1 MIKRGYGAASRGLW
15 RRLSLVLRSCRP
27 LESSNGWHNK
37 CSHAPK
43 HIWAQFKG
51 NIRDTGC
58 NIMIKRVFTIFILTL
73 LLLFSSPVYS
83 LDTSSKTLEKYTKK
97 ISNKFTRT
105 YCNTTKFGI
114 SYDGALAFAIGETN
128 KEFKNNKLNKL
139 IDYSLLKNSIVND
152 LENNCQVYDF
162 AITSLENLK
171 FN

>member
-1 MIKRGYGAASRGLW
+1 
-15 RRLSLVLRSCRP
+15 
-27 LESSNGWHNK
+27 
-37 CSHAPK
+37 
-43 HIWAQFKG
+43 
-51 NIRDTGC
+51 
-58 NIMIKRVFTIFILTL
+58 MIKRVFTIFILTL
-73 LLLFSSPVYS
+73 LLLFNSPVYS

-114 SYDGALAFAIGETN
+114 SYEGALAFAIGETN

-162 AITSLENLK
+162 AIGNLDNLK
-171 FN
+171 LN

>member
-1 MIKRGYGAASRGLW
+1 MIK
-15 RRLSLVLRSCRP
+15 
-27 LESSNGWHNK
+27 
-37 CSHAPK
+37 
-43 HIWAQFKG
+43 I
-51 NIRDTGC
+51 
-58 NIMIKRVFTIFILTL
+58 VFTIFNLTL

-83 LDTSSKTLEKYTKK
+83 LDTSSITIEKYTKK

-114 SYDGALAFAIGETN
+114 SYEGALAFAIGETN

-139 IDYSLLKNSIVND
+139 IDDSLLKNSIVND

-162 AITSLENLK
+162 GISNLENLK

>member
-1 MIKRGYGAASRGLW
+1 MVK
-15 RRLSLVLRSCRP
+15 
-27 LESSNGWHNK
+27 K
-37 CSHAPK
+37 
-43 HIWAQFKG
+43 
-51 NIRDTGC
+51 
-58 NIMIKRVFTIFILTL
+58 VFTIFFLTL
-73 LLLFSSPVYS
+73 LFLFISPAYS
-83 LDTSSKTLEKYTKK
+83 LDTSSKSLEKYTEK

-128 KEFKNNKLNKL
+128 KEFKNNKLNKF

-162 AITSLENLK
+162 AISKLENLK

>member
-1 MIKRGYGAASRGLW
+1 MIKSV
-15 RRLSLVLRSCRP
+15 S
-27 LESSNGWHNK
+27 
-37 CSHAPK
+37 
-43 HIWAQFKG
+43 
-51 NIRDTGC
+51 
-58 NIMIKRVFTIFILTL
+58 TIFILSL
-73 LLLFSSPVYS
+73 LLLFSSPVNS
-83 LDTSSKTLEKYTKK
+83 LDTSTKSLEKYTKK

-114 SYDGALAFAIGETN
+114 SYEGALAFAIGETN

-162 AITSLENLK
+162 EISNLENLK

>member
-1 MIKRGYGAASRGLW
+1 MI
-15 RRLSLVLRSCRP
+15 
-27 LESSNGWHNK
+27 
-37 CSHAPK
+37 
-43 HIWAQFKG
+43 
-51 NIRDTGC
+51 
-58 NIMIKRVFTIFILTL
+58 FTLTL

-128 KEFKNNKLNKL
+128 KEFNNNKLNKL

-162 AITSLENLK
+162 DISNLENLK

>member
-1 MIKRGYGAASRGLW
+1 M
-15 RRLSLVLRSCRP
+15 
-27 LESSNGWHNK
+27 
-37 CSHAPK
+37 
-43 HIWAQFKG
+43 F
-51 NIRDTGC
+51 
-58 NIMIKRVFTIFILTL
+58 KRVFTIFILTFL
-73 LLLFSSPVYS
+73 FLFSSPAYS
-83 LDTSSKTLEKYTKK
+83 LDTSYKTLDKYIKK

-114 SYDGALAFAIGETN
+114 SYEGALAFAIGETN

-162 AITSLENLK
+162 DISNLENLK

>member
-1 MIKRGYGAASRGLW
+1 
-15 RRLSLVLRSCRP
+15 
-27 LESSNGWHNK
+27 
-37 CSHAPK
+37 
-43 HIWAQFKG
+43 
-51 NIRDTGC
+51 
-58 NIMIKRVFTIFILTL
+58 MIKRVFTIFILSL
-73 LLLFSSPVYS
+73 FFLFSIPVYS
-83 LDTSSKTLEKYTKK
+83 LDTSSKTLEKYTRK

-114 SYDGALAFAIGETN
+114 SYEGALAFAIGETN

-162 AITSLENLK
+162 DISSLKNLN

>member
-1 MIKRGYGAASRGLW
+1 
-15 RRLSLVLRSCRP
+15 
-27 LESSNGWHNK
+27 
-37 CSHAPK
+37 
-43 HIWAQFKG
+43 
-51 NIRDTGC
+51 
-58 NIMIKRVFTIFILTL
+58 MIKRVFTILTLTL

-83 LDTSSKTLEKYTKK
+83 FDTSAKTLDKYTKK

-162 AITSLENLK
+162 AIGSLENLK
-171 FN
+171 LN